1 MKHIK
6 VYENLSN
13 IPNVLSR
20 ILMMRK
26 DIDTLMNNFHDE
38 LNSNKTVNPDYLNQI
53 IDLQMKIN
61 QLKNNYN
68 KNILI

>member
-26 DIDTLMNNFHDE
+26 DIDTLMNNFHD
-38 LNSNKTVNPDYLNQI
+38 
-53 IDLQMKIN
+53 
-61 QLKNNYN
+61 
-68 KNILI
+68 